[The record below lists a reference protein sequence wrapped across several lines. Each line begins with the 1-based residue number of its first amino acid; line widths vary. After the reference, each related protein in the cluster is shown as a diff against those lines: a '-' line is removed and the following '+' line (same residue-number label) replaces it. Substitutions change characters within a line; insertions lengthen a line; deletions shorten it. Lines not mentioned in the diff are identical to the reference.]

1 MYVEKKRIGNN
12 LYHYARIS
20 VRCGKVVKTKTVA
33 YLGKEPMTHK
43 EINEKMKKIPKKVIA
58 ASYQALKT
66 AAPSTTAEI
75 TAQFH
80 TIEQLKKLSAIKKEF
95 SKKCALPDKKLIE
108 DMFKDFK
115 TNYVYNT
122 NAIEGNT
129 LTLEETQMLLNENK
143 TPEGKDLHEI
153 YDHLNEKET
162 FDYTLKEKPEINGAL
177 IIKLH
182 AQLLN
187 KIDIRI
193 GGFRT
198 QNVRVFGADFET
210 TEARYVTTDMNLLLK
225 WYHQHQQK
233 LHPLILAAL
242 FHEKFERIHPFYD
255 GNGRTGRMLLN
266 LILLR
271 KRYPPLIIK
280 NKDRKE
286 YYRVLSLGHKGDL
299 LGIQV
304 EHYKAL
310 VTFCYTQLL
319 TTYETIFSRWG

>member
-1 MYVEKKRIGNN
+1 MYVEKKKIGNHA
-12 LYHYARIS
+12 YHYARIS
-20 VRCGKVVKTKTVA
+20 VRCGKTIKTKTIA
-33 YLGKEPMTHK
+33 YLGKDSMTHK

-58 ASYQALKT
+58 ASYRALKT
-66 AAPSTTAEI
+66 MASSTTAEI
-75 TAQFH
+75 TPQFL
-80 TIEQLKKLSAIKKEF
+80 TVEQLKKISTIKKEF
-95 SKKCALPDKKLIE
+95 SNKIALPDKKLIE

-129 LTLEETQMLLNENK
+129 LTLEETQLLLNENK
-143 TPEGKDLHEI
+143 TPEGKDLREI

-162 FDYTLKEKPEINGAL
+162 FDYILKEKPEINVAL
-177 IIKLH
+177 IINLH
-182 AQLLN
+182 TLLLN
-187 KIDIRI
+187 KIDTRR

-198 QNVRVFGADFET
+198 HDVHVFGADFET

-271 KRYPPLIIK
+271 KSYPPLIIK

-299 LGIQV
+299 TGIQS

-319 TTYETIFSRWG
+319 TTYETIFSQWG